1 MDQREF
7 LRQME
12 ELVDFGRTKEN
23 LLTKQE
29 IADYCSD
36 WNLTEEQMP
45 FVYAYLKEHRIEVE
59 GYRAPVE
66 KTEEEAV
73 EKSEKDSKYLRL
85 YKEELC
91 QLKRY
96 EEEELVRL
104 LEQLRRGEEE
114 VISSVIEAHLHR
126 VMQLADK
133 YRGRGVPVEDLIQ
146 EGNLGLMIA
155 VEKFNPDLGYRFS
168 TYASWWI
175 KQAMFKA
182 ISEQSHCMK
191 IPVYIQ
197 ETLSKFSKVKAEMER
212 AYNCQVTN
220 KDVAQKMNLE
230 PEKVDTYLSA
240 YTTTVSIEGSFD
252 AKNGSELNVADVLED
267 ETTSVEASIQYE
279 ELKKEIAN
287 VVSTLKEREQS
298 VIKMRFGLENF
309 ARTTLEDIGKMF
321 GVTKE
326 CIRQTEMR
334 ALNKLRGCS
343 SLNCY
348 AD

>member
-1 MDQREF
+1 MKSTTNPARSGF
-7 LRQME
+7 IS
-12 ELVDFGRTKEN
+12 FN
-23 LLTKQE
+23 
-29 IADYCSD
+29 
-36 WNLTEEQMP
+36 TEEMG
-45 FVYAYLKEHRIEVE
+45 AYLKKVNSYKSLDSAE
-59 GYRAPVE
+59 E
-66 KTEEEAV
+66 KEIARKAKNGDKEAKKILV
-73 EKSEKDSKYLRL
+73 QSNLKLVLTIARKAIHVSKLPM
-85 YKEELC
+85 
-91 QLKRY
+91 
-96 EEEELVRL
+96 V
-104 LEQLRRGEEE
+104 
-114 VISSVIEAHLHR
+114 
-126 VMQLADK
+126 
-133 YRGRGVPVEDLIQ
+133 DLIQ

-240 YTTTVSIEGSFD
+240 YTTTISIEGSFD

>member
-1 MDQREF
+1 MKSTTNPARSGF
-7 LRQME
+7 IS
-12 ELVDFGRTKEN
+12 FN
-23 LLTKQE
+23 
-29 IADYCSD
+29 
-36 WNLTEEQMP
+36 TEEMG
-45 FVYAYLKEHRIEVE
+45 AYLKKVNSYKSLDSAE
-59 GYRAPVE
+59 E
-66 KTEEEAV
+66 KEIARKAKNGDKEAKKILV
-73 EKSEKDSKYLRL
+73 QSNLKLVLTIARKAIHVSKLPM
-85 YKEELC
+85 
-91 QLKRY
+91 
-96 EEEELVRL
+96 V
-104 LEQLRRGEEE
+104 
-114 VISSVIEAHLHR
+114 
-126 VMQLADK
+126 
-133 YRGRGVPVEDLIQ
+133 DLIQ